1 MPKRKAPH
9 AKKSKPAKK
18 KRPTPRKAARAKSF
32 ARRRKP
38 ARRRRITR
46 VRGSATGAGAGEVSL
61 PVRPGFGPGSGGQSG
76 DIEGLPDAPGAN
88 SESVEEL
95 AEEGQ
100 SFEAELID
108 AVEVSPDPDEA
119 EVKTREVPEDDVPK
133 EYDDDHRDR

>member
-46 VRGSATGAGAGEVSL
+46 VRGSATGAGEVSL